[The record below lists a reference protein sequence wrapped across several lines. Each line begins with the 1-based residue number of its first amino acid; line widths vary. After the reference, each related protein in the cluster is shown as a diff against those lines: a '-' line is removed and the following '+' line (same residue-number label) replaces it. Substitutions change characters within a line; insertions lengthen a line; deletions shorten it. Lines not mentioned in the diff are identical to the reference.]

1 MRPRPAV
8 LSAPLCARQ
17 KRRSVTLPSVV
28 HIHSERMHRCPTRFL
43 AKNSFDHVWSQPPR
57 TIAKPLGI
65 SDVGHAKACRRAD
78 LVLPPRGYWAK
89 LAADKTVKKLHCQD
103 ALQGLSDRIRLGSG
117 PWELGTRSRRSLAPD
132 PPIRCYKSI
141 YSTGLNQGVGRL

>member
-17 KRRSVTLPSVV
+17 KRRSLTLPPVV

-43 AKNSFDHVWSQPPR
+43 AKNSFDRVWSQPPR

-65 SDVGHAKACRRAD
+65 SDVGHAKACRRLTWCCRLED
-78 LVLPPRGYWAK
+78 IGRSWQRTRRSRSCIAK
-89 LAADKTVKKLHCQD
+89 
-103 ALQGLSDRIRLGSG
+103 
-117 PWELGTRSRRSLAPD
+117 TRSRDCRTGSVLGRDRGNWGPD
-132 PPIRCYKSI
+132 PVDLSRLTLPFAATNP
-141 YSTGLNQGVGRL
+141 STALG